1 MPNFLGKEKEEK
13 KMVKERGIDF
23 LGFFKEK
30 NSREKL
36 KNKFD

>member
-23 LGFFKEK
+23 AGFFQRKI
-30 NSREKL
+30 L
-36 KNKFD
+36 LL